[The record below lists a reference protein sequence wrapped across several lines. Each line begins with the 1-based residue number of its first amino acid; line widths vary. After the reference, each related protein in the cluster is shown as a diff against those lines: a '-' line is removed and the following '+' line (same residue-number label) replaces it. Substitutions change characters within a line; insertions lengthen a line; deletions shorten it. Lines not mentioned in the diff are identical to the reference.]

1 MTNRFKG
8 IDLNGRL
15 EKIVPHMAVAEK
27 YGGELQDLQAV
38 WDNLSLLGQLSGSGA
53 DMSDT
58 RRAFSELA
66 TSLLN
71 QLGTEALKKCILET
85 GFKAQVAI
93 NVLVRNLF
101 ERTADI
107 GFLSSDEDIR
117 AFLRIPHDAAERSN
131 ALEALRRRFN
141 EYVRKYSV
149 YSDIILTDTHGIIA
163 ARLDESPKVLASLDP
178 LIHEAMTTASGYVES
193 FGESDLVPNQKH
205 SLIYAFRVT
214 DDGGSVLGVLCL
226 CFRFVNE
233 MELIFSN
240 LVGQDDWT
248 VVTILDAAGFVI
260 ASSDQFHIPIGARLT
275 PVLNSDFKIV
285 KFGAMEYLATSR
297 AAQPYQGYGGPK
309 WYGHAMVPLE
319 HAFDTGETAAHPDIE
334 PEFIKRITH
343 ASNLFSDEIRQIPS
357 KAGRILRELNRSVW
371 NGSVRQSDTSESKNS
386 GFSRILLKEISDTGA
401 KTKNIFEASIADL
414 HQTVVTSLLRDDQ
427 YHAALAIDIM
437 DRNLYER
444 ANDCRWWALAPIF
457 ADSLARAKRST
468 QDAEAVAAVLRAING
483 LYTVYTNLIVFDADG
498 NVVATSNTAKN
509 GLEGT
514 TLDEEWVARVLGL
527 QNEQAYSVSAFV
539 PTPLYDG
546 RSTYIYG
553 AAVVSPQ
560 NRETVGGIG
569 IVFDSE
575 PQFAAMLKDALPRDD
590 ANEIREGAFGLFIES
605 GGRVIAC
612 SDDHFRSGDR
622 LSIDDKFLSIDPG
635 VGISDVTVIDGVLY
649 AVGAKASTGY
659 REYKNGKDGYENA
672 VIALIFTRLCDA
684 SVEARDANEA
694 VRSPSIRSDRMQA
707 GAKEDLAT
715 VLIGRRWYAVRAGEV
730 IEAIDSA
737 GIVPLPFMPPAMA
750 GCAMYR
756 GASLPVLD
764 VGGDLDPKAKRLS
777 IKQAA
782 RQIVVMTSASGA
794 RFGLLVDGLGEIV
807 EVLTGR
813 LADLPPMVANKNPF
827 GDATIAVENGDNGG
841 LLMVLR
847 AERLYGSISIAA
859 DLAIEP
865 NVRALGARN

>member
-1 MTNRFKG
+1 MTSRFKG

-15 EKIVPHMAVAEK
+15 EKIIPHMAVAEK

-58 RRAFSELA
+58 RGAFSELA

-71 QLGTEALKKCILET
+71 QLGTEALKKCILEI

-117 AFLRIPHDAAERSN
+117 AFLRIPRDSADRNAARD
-131 ALEALRRRFN
+131 ALRRRFN
-141 EYVRKYSV
+141 EYVQKYSV
-149 YSDIILTDTHGIIA
+149 YFDIILTDPHGNIV
-163 ARLDESPKVLASLDP
+163 ARLDEGPTVVASSDP
-178 LIHEAMTTASGYVES
+178 LIHEAITTPAGYVES

-205 SLIYAFRVT
+205 SLIYAFRVS

-275 PVLNSDFKIV
+275 PALNSDFKIV

-319 HAFDTGETAAHPDIE
+319 HAFDTDESAAHPDIE

-343 ASNLFSDEIRQIPS
+343 ASNLFSGEIRQIPS

-371 NGSVRQSDTSESKNS
+371 NGSVRQSDASESKSS

-401 KTKNIFEASIADL
+401 KTKNIFEGSIADL
-414 HQTVVTSLLRDDQ
+414 HHTVVTSLLRDDQ
-427 YHAALAIDIM
+427 FHAALAIDIM

-457 ADSLARAKRST
+457 ADFLSRPERSA
-468 QDAEAVAAVLRAING
+468 QSAEAVASVLRAINS
-483 LYTVYTNLIVFDADG
+483 LYTVYTNLIVFDG
-498 NVVATSNTAKN
+498 NGKVVATSNAAKSN
-509 GLEGT
+509 LAGA
-514 TLDEEWVARVLGL
+514 TLREEWVARVLGL
-527 QNEQAYSVSAFV
+527 QNEQEYSVSAFV
-539 PTPLYDG
+539 PTPLYDD
-546 RSTYIYG
+546 RATYIYG
-553 AAVVSPQ
+553 AAILSPQ
-560 NRETVGGIG
+560 NRKAVGGIG

-590 ANEIREGAFGLFIES
+590 ANEIREGAFGAFVEP

-612 SDDHFRSGDR
+612 SDDHFRPGDQ
-622 LSIDDKFLSIDPG
+622 LSIDDRFLSLDPG

-649 AVGAKASTGY
+649 AVGAKTSTGY
-659 REYKNGKDGYENA
+659 REYKNGQDGYENA
-672 VIALIFTRLCDA
+672 VTALIFTRLCDA
-684 SVEARDANEA
+684 NVEARDSNEV
-694 VRSPSIRSDRMQA
+694 VRRPSIRSDRMQA
-707 GAKEDLAT
+707 GTKEDLAT
-715 VLIGRRWYAVRAGEV
+715 VLIGRQWYAVRASEV

-737 GIVPLPFMPPAMA
+737 GIVPLPFMPANMA
-750 GCAMYR
+750 GCAMHR
-756 GASLPVLD
+756 GSTLPVLD
-764 VGGDLDPKAKRLS
+764 LGYDLEPNAERVPL
-777 IKQAA
+777 KQAT
-782 RQIVVMTSASGA
+782 RQIVVMTSAGGA

-813 LADLPPMVANKNPF
+813 LADLPPMVANQNPF
-827 GDATIAVENGDNGG
+827 GDATIAVENGDNGR
-841 LLMVLR
+841 LLMILR
-847 AERLYGSISIAA
+847 AERLYAGISVAVN
-859 DLAIEP
+859 LAVGP
-865 NVRALGARN
+865 DVRASGARN

>member
-684 SVEARDANEA
+684 SVEARDSNEV

-737 GIVPLPFMPPAMA
+737 GIVPLPFMPPTMA

-782 RQIVVMTSASGA
+782 RQIVVMTSAGGA